1 MAKALKKD
9 DRTTSSL
16 NINKE
21 DREQFNQARAVE
33 SGRRKAVMPQQEF
46 IKLLM
51 CLYQVVLEHDSTLI
65 DEARKRAESR

>member
-1 MAKALKKD
+1 MVKALKKD

>member
-1 MAKALKKD
+1 MVKVLKKD

-33 SGRRKAVMPQQEF
+33 SGRRKAVIPHQEF